1 MFKVQAT
8 GNKLIKLYLNSCVIS
23 WSVLCKNTF
32 LLFIYL
38 AAESRYLSGVV
49 DCNCGVLMSNTLAYK
64 VNSYDKHSSLF
75 DKGKNV
81 HKKSFITFGPGL
93 FVFAVT

>member
-8 GNKLIKLYLNSCVIS
+8 GHKLIKLYLNSCVIS

-38 AAESRYLSGVV
+38 ATESRHLSGAVV
-49 DCNCGVLMSNTLAYK
+49 CNYGVLMTNTLAYK
-64 VNSYDKHSSLF
+64 VNSYGKHSSLL
-75 DKGKNV
+75 DKRKNV
-81 HKKSFITFGPGL
+81 HKKVL
-93 FVFAVT
+93 